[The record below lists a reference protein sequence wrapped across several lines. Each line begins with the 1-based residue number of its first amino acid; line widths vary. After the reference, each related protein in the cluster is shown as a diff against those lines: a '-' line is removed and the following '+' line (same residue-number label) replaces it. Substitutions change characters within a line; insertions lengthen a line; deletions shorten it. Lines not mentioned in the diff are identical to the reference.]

1 MAKIISSFTIASYR
15 GIHNLTVDQL
25 NDINLIV
32 GLPRLPRPS
41 GRRLTA
47 GDS

>member
-32 GLPRLPRPS
+32 LGFLGLS
-41 GRRLTA
+41 DGA
-47 GDS
+47 

>member
-32 GLPRLPRPS
+32 GLPRPF

-47 GDS
+47 GNS